1 MSLGRFSHKV
11 QEMQE
16 WGWQCLRLLV
26 FSHKV
31 QEMQEWGWLLSIQT
45 ATLLY
50 LLSFVAY
57 LIPNYYSTLLYLLS
71 FVAKI
76 AIQL

>member
-1 MSLGRFSHKV
+1 
-11 QEMQE
+11 
-16 WGWQCLRLLV
+16 
-26 FSHKV
+26 
-31 QEMQEWGWLLSIQT
+31 MQEWGWLLSIQT

-57 LIPNYYSTLLYLLS
+57 LILNYYSTLLYLLS

>member
-1 MSLGRFSHKV
+1 
-11 QEMQE
+11 
-16 WGWQCLRLLV
+16 
-26 FSHKV
+26 
-31 QEMQEWGWLLSIQT
+31 MQEWGWLLSIQT

>member
-1 MSLGRFSHKV
+1 MAYLIPNYYS
-11 QEMQE
+11 
-16 WGWQCLRLLV
+16 
-26 FSHKV
+26 
-31 QEMQEWGWLLSIQT
+31 
-45 ATLLY
+45 TLLY

-57 LIPNYYSTLLYLLS
+57 SIPNYYSTLLYLLS